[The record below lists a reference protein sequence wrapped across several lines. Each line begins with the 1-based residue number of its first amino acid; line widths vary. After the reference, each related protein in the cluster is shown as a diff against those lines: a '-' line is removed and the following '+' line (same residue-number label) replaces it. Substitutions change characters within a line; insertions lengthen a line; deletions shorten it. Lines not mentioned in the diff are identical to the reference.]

1 MLIHD
6 ESKRKLDKLAQRF
19 FWMNKKLDRMKAVL
33 NTKFAMPLL
42 ANRVH
47 LELAHA
53 YPLLAD
59 KVNDIEE
66 MFNYDPEYLSV
77 EGACENYES
86 VSELISQLYEWT
98 LETNDILCA
107 TAIFVKEQGDFSVYK
122 LMSPI
127 INEYSKYVANA
138 ILLMDKT
145 DLYKDH
151 LYAMDDNCEGWWV
164 L

>member
-1 MLIHD
+1 MRTTILVIWTNKGGEICVDSD

-66 MFNYDPEYLSV
+66 MLTMILS
-77 EGACENYES
+77 
-86 VSELISQLYEWT
+86 I
-98 LETNDILCA
+98 
-107 TAIFVKEQGDFSVYK
+107 
-122 LMSPI
+122 
-127 INEYSKYVANA
+127 
-138 ILLMDKT
+138 
-145 DLYKDH
+145 
-151 LYAMDDNCEGWWV
+151 
-164 L
+164 